1 MQCNTVD
8 TSNPLKTLQETCFNI
23 ESLNPKPKLL
33 TLNLQ
38 RKKSQRI
45 KRGCVFDL
53 GAQNPFATC
62 TNVPIESKIKTLNYL
77 NRKLNE
83 DPVNYYK
90 MHTNMVIE
98 NLIQSY
104 PNYLDQFKKIV
115 DKTGP
120 E

>member
-1 MQCNTVD
+1 M
-8 TSNPLKTLQETCFNI
+8 S
-23 ESLNPKPKLL
+23 
-33 TLNLQ
+33 LNLQ
-38 RKKSQRI
+38 RKSNRI
-45 KRGCVFDL
+45 KRGCIFEL
-53 GAQNPFATC
+53 GGANLF
-62 TNVPIESKIKTLNYL
+62 TNSNAVPIESKIKTLNYL

-90 MHTNMVIE
+90 MHTNIVIE

-115 DKTGP
+115 DQTGP